1 MKKLSKKRPA
11 APPKEKPTLVVA
23 DDHFAA
29 RIALQ
34 DILSA
39 KGYNVDVVSN
49 GYSLLSYLKK
59 KRPKVIVLDLMMP
72 EKSGLSILSTIRSIS
87 QASVV
92 VYTALE
98 EFKHSPHA
106 SKVEGLVF
114 KNEPIEKLLDIIEQ
128 LA

>member
-1 MKKLSKKRPA
+1 MKKPKKKKA
-11 APPKEKPTLVVA
+11 AATVKEKPSLVVA

-34 DILSA
+34 DILSE

-59 KRPKVIVLDLMMP
+59 KRPKVIILDLMMP

-87 QASVV
+87 QASIV
-92 VYTALE
+92 VYTAFE

-106 SKVEGLVF
+106 GRVDGLVF
-114 KNEPIEKLLDIIEQ
+114 KNEPIEKLLTIIKD